1 MLAAMW
7 DWFRRHPRF
16 VDGVLAGCFV
26 LPNLPYVLGG
36 AYPGLVS
43 MPLRLAGLALV
54 VGLCA
59 PLTWRRRWPFATFS
73 VMAALALVQWLA
85 GITVLLADA
94 ALLVAV
100 YTVAAQSRR
109 TYTWVAFLVMVLGNG
124 LAAYRWSHPPGP
136 ARVPTF
142 VFLTVCT
149 VAAMLLGDSMRS
161 RRAYYAELEA
171 RADRLER
178 EREQD
183 ARLAVAA
190 ERARIA
196 REMHDVVAHNVSVM
210 VVQAEGAAYLLDTDR
225 SRSRAAL
232 ETVATTGRQALAEMR
247 RMLGVLRSDE
257 PGGDG
262 RAPQPGLADLPDLVA
277 RVRSAGLPVALTLP
291 DRLPAVGA
299 GRGLAAYRVVQ
310 EALTN
315 VLKHAGPAASA
326 EVVVSS
332 GSAGMR
338 LCVTDDGQGAAADQT
353 DGAGQGLR
361 GMYERVGVYGGTLQA
376 GPRAGGGF
384 AVTAEIPWEGHA

>member
-1 MLAAMW
+1 MLAALW
-7 DWFRRHPRF
+7 AWFRRHPRF

-26 LPNLPYVLGG
+26 LPNLPFVISGSYQ
-36 AYPGLVS
+36 GLHS
-43 MPLRLAGLALV
+43 PALRLGTAAIVVALC
-54 VGLCA
+54 L
-59 PLTWRRRWPFATFS
+59 PLIWRRRWPFGTFV
-73 VMAALALVQWLA
+73 VMVVVAFVQWA
-85 GITVLLADA
+85 VGITVQLSDA

-109 TYTWVAFLVMVLGNG
+109 TYTWLAFLAMEAGNG
-124 LAAYRWSHPPGP
+124 LAAYRLVGSPSI
-136 ARVPTF
+136 ASF
-142 VFLTVCT
+142 FFLSVCV

-183 ARLAVAA
+183 AQLAVAA

-225 SRSRAAL
+225 ERSRKAIA
-232 ETVATTGRQALAEMR
+232 TVATTGRQALAEMR
-247 RMLGVLRSDE
+247 RLLGVLRSGE
-257 PGGDG
+257 PSGDG

-277 RVRSAGLPVALTLP
+277 RVRSAGLPVALTVP
-291 DRLPAVGA
+291 DRLPAISA

-326 EVVVSS
+326 EVVVLS
-332 GSAGMR
+332 GPAGMR
-338 LCVTDDGQGAAADQT
+338 LCVTDDGRGAAVDQT
-353 DGAGQGLR
+353 DGAGHGLR
-361 GMYERVGVYGGTLQA
+361 GMYERIGVYGGTLQA
-376 GPRAGGGF
+376 GPRIGGGF
-384 AVTAEIPWEGHA
+384 AVTADIPWEGNS